1 MEHILINTYK
11 HFSLH
16 EKEWSAILE
25 ANENI
30 NPFLEYE
37 YVYNW
42 WTSLEVGRKVEIHA
56 VKDNNRVIAFFPFEV
71 KKTGGVHVFFFLTL
85 FENQVMDLIVKKSDA
100 SRTIMFLFDSII
112 NERKQIVFQLNELKE
127 RGKTFLKLSEYLVA
141 RNIKAKDVNKKLKM
155 IYDELPNLET
165 PGDNQSYSYK
175 HDGISLIFSTN
186 TVRSL
191 LYRNFLW
198 VKEVYFSR
206 KS

>member
-25 ANENI
+25 ANENT

-71 KKTGGVHVFFFLTL
+71 KKTGGVHVFSF
-85 FENQVMDLIVKKSDA
+85 
-100 SRTIMFLFDSII
+100 
-112 NERKQIVFQLNELKE
+112 
-127 RGKTFLKLSEYLVA
+127 
-141 RNIKAKDVNKKLKM
+141 
-155 IYDELPNLET
+155 
-165 PGDNQSYSYK
+165 
-175 HDGISLIFSTN
+175 
-186 TVRSL
+186 
-191 LYRNFLW
+191 
-198 VKEVYFSR
+198 
-206 KS
+206 